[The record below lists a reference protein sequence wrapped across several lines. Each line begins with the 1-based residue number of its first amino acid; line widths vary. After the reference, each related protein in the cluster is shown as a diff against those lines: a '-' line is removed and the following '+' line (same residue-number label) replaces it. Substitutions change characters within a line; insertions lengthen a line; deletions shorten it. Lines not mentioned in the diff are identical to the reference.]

1 MAKRDKNW
9 LQRQQRDTYVKQAR
23 ESHYRS
29 RAVYKLMEID
39 KRDRLF
45 IKADTVVDVGSSPGS
60 WSQYAA
66 EKTGSKGRIVAVD
79 ILPMTPVKNVEFIH
93 GDFTEESI
101 ILACQQ
107 ALSGSKADLVMSD
120 IAPNLTGVRTTDQA
134 RMIHLAELVLS
145 FSREALNE
153 GGDLLIKLFQG
164 EGTDQYQR
172 ELKEFFQKLM
182 VRKPKA
188 SRAESRELY
197 VLARGY
203 KV

>member
-45 IKADTVVDVGSSPGS
+45 IKAGTVVDVGSSPGS

-79 ILPMTPVKNVEFIH
+79 ILPMTPVKNVEPKYTIKPEKS
-93 GDFTEESI
+93 DNALTAMNVPIPEIRIASI
-101 ILACQQ
+101 KYTGL
-107 ALSGSKADLVMSD
+107 L
-120 IAPNLTGVRTTDQA
+120 LTGC
-134 RMIHLAELVLS
+134 S
-145 FSREALNE
+145 F
-153 GGDLLIKLFQG
+153 
-164 EGTDQYQR
+164 
-172 ELKEFFQKLM
+172 
-182 VRKPKA
+182 
-188 SRAESRELY
+188 
-197 VLARGY
+197 
-203 KV
+203 